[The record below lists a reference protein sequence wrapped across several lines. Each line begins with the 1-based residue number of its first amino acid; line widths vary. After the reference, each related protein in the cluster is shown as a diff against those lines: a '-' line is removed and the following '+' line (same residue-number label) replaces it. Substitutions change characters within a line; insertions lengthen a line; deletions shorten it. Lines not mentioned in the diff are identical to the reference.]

1 MNNYPPGVTGFEP
14 EINPP
19 GPKKKPVKK
28 PRFKVQ
34 LEPGVWLA
42 EWEGDPGRTFK
53 EESAKEFKTIKE
65 AAKALN
71 KAREYRPFL
80 RAVIEP

>member
-19 GPKKKPVKK
+19 GPKKKPAKK
-28 PRFKVQ
+28 PSFKVQ

-42 EWEGDPGRTFK
+42 DGEGDPARTLDEK
-53 EESAKEFKTIKE
+53 NAKEFKTITS
-65 AAKALN
+65 AVKALC
-71 KAREYRPFL
+71 KAREYRPFPK
-80 RAVIEP
+80 AVIVS

>member
-28 PRFKVQ
+28 PTFKVE

-42 EWEGDPGRTFK
+42 DGEGDPARTLD
-53 EESAKEFKTIKE
+53 ESKAKAFKTIKE
-65 AAKALN
+65 AGAALTE
-71 KAREYRPFL
+71 ARKWNELPWRKD
-80 RAVIEP
+80 A